1 VPIPHAEAAHHR
13 VLSAEHARDEARVLD
28 VAARDSDVGE
38 CLRLAAVADDGGHRV
53 AAVGGEPDEVPSA
66 VSGRAEDDDLHE
78 RVSWVPGWG
87 HTARQPGK
95 GRIACVAI
103 SVLA

>member
-1 VPIPHAEAAHHR
+1 
-13 VLSAEHARDEARVLD
+13 
-28 VAARDSDVGE
+28 
-38 CLRLAAVADDGGHRV
+38 V